1 MKVEE
6 VMVRDVIS
14 VNRNSSIEEIE
25 ATEED
30 NDKFKNKIKTIES
43 KESKIHFY

>member
-1 MKVEE
+1 MNEGFKKKY
-6 VMVRDVIS
+6 
-14 VNRNSSIEEIE
+14 SSIEEIE